1 MGRVHVKQADLK
13 TLQIRKNKGL
23 LEKRK
28 KEKGGDTDG
37 GEKKK
42 KVE

>member
-13 TLQIRKNKGL
+13 TLQIRKNKSV

-28 KEKGGDTDG
+28 KESNETKD
-37 GEKKK
+37 GEKKLK
-42 KVE
+42 E